1 MTERDSASKGPK
13 VKLGWTGI
21 VLFGSLAVNF
31 LVIGVMAGALL
42 AGPHDRDRTAL
53 RGLGYAPFMRA
64 LPEKDRSALHEALER
79 DADSFRDNRAE
90 LRAQFEAFLA
100 ALRADP
106 FDASEVG
113 RLFSEQRNRIT
124 ERQFLGQS
132 YLLDRIATMSA
143 RERAAYADA
152 LDRKLE
158 RRSRK

>member
-1 MTERDSASKGPK
+1 MTDQDPNLKRDKGK
-13 VKLGWTGI
+13 TRWTRI
-21 VLFGSLAVNF
+21 VLFASLATNL
-31 LVIGVMAGALL
+31 LVIGVVAGALI
-42 AGPHDRDRTAL
+42 AGHDDRDRTAL
-53 RGLGYAPFMRA
+53 RGLGYKPFMSALPREDRRA
-64 LPEKDRSALHEALER
+64 LREALER
-79 DADSFRDNRAE
+79 DADSFRDNRME

-106 FDASEVG
+106 FDASEVR